1 VRVLRGNSCDGP
13 RSISH
18 AGNKH
23 CFGLRVGQGK
33 VKYFKF
39 RDRTFTSVIRPR
51 GSWQDSGD
59 HHSSAFASSYHRPA
73 YLISCEG
80 SASACCMTRLVKEK
94 RVVPCPVCGSAD
106 SALNC
111 STFNSHS
118 IGNDVLRREA
128 CRPRGPCDLS
138 SLRHISTH

>member
-1 VRVLRGNSCDGP
+1 MLRGNSCDGP

-23 CFGLRVGQGK
+23 CDERLRVGQGR
-33 VKYFKF
+33 VKF
-39 RDRTFTSVIRPR
+39 RDRTFTSVVRPR
-51 GSWQDSGD
+51 GDSGD

-138 SLRHISTH
+138 SLRHISIH